1 VAGVKKQI
9 PLSALLSQIWVAFT
23 IESDNEVERQV
34 AHRTTHFGS
43 TPGTGKRV
51 WLASM
56 AMWWHFLQFVR
67 DEGTRAG
74 ELKRLTGRDAATLR
88 RWLTR
93 LSKWW
98 GYLKI
103 EYPPGGD
110 GKTSKADLL
119 VKPTQSGLKAIRAW
133 RSVSGEIER
142 RWRERFGGEAID
154 ALRDTLVAILQKAD
168 EALPDC
174 LPIVGYA
181 MTRSDQRFKFELR
194 DAAEGLAERP
204 LPVLLAKVLLLFA
217 REFEGES
224 KMSLAICANV
234 LRPVEADGTPVRELP
249 RLAGVSKQSIA
260 VAVNFLTSK
269 GLAVEMKPPAGGAK
283 LLVLKPKGEVVRA
296 RYFKFTREI
305 EARWKER
312 FGAEVVEAL
321 RASLERMAGGSRGK
335 SRLLEC
341 VKPYP
346 EGWRAQVP
354 EIAVLPHFPL
364 VTHRGGYPDGS

>member
-1 VAGVKKQI
+1 M
-9 PLSALLSQIWVAFT
+9 PLSALLSQTWVAFT

-34 AHRTTHFGS
+34 VHRTTNFGS
-43 TPGTGKRV
+43 TPGAEKRV

-74 ELKRLTGRDAATLR
+74 ELKRLTARDAASLG

-103 EYPPGGD
+103 ESPQGGD
-110 GKTSKADLL
+110 RKTSKADLL
-119 VKPTQSGLKAIRAW
+119 MKPTQSGLKAMAAW
-133 RSVSGEIER
+133 RSVSGRIEQ
-142 RWRERFGGEAID
+142 RWRERFGGEEID
-154 ALRDTLVAILQKAD
+154 ALRSALVTILQKAD
-168 EALPDC
+168 MALPDC

-181 MTRSDQRFKFELR
+181 MTSSEQTFKFEGH
-194 DAAEGLAERP
+194 DAEEGLAEKP

-217 REFEGES
+217 REFEAEA

-234 LRPVEADGTPVRELP
+234 LRPVEADGTAVRDLP
-249 RLAGVSKQSIA
+249 KLAGVSKQSIA

-269 GLAVEMKPPAGGAK
+269 GFAVEMKPPAGGAK
-283 LLVLKPKGEVVRA
+283 LLILKPKAEVVRA

-305 EARWKER
+305 EMRWKER
-312 FGAEVVEAL
+312 FGIEVIDAL
-321 RASLERMAGGSRGK
+321 RASLERIEGSARGK
-335 SRLLEC
+335 SRLLES
-341 VKPYP
+341 VKSYP
-346 EGWRAQVP
+346 GGWRAKAP
-354 EIAVLPHFPL
+354 EITALPHFPL